1 MNGKVDTPSEAEEND
16 EANKNKNSVEVGEGY
31 LLDNKNISGDSS
43 SSGFMQ
49 NISKFFFHPTEKV
62 NGHDD
67 DDSST
72 EEVEEDVSEKFKRK
86 PSSEAEF
93 ETVKNRKAKKGRKKA
108 LVQQSI
114 Y

>member
-1 MNGKVDTPSEAEEND
+1 MGSPPDN
-16 EANKNKNSVEVGEGY
+16 

-43 SSGFMQ
+43 S
-49 NISKFFFHPTEKV
+49 FHPTEKV

>member
-1 MNGKVDTPSEAEEND
+1 MKNDLDLSIKSNSDPLKISSAVNGKADTPSEAEEND

-62 NGHDD
+62 SGHND

-72 EEVEEDVSEKFKRK
+72 EEVEEDDVSEKFKRK
-86 PSSEAEF
+86 LSS
-93 ETVKNRKAKKGRKKA
+93 
-108 LVQQSI
+108 
-114 Y
+114 